1 VFTLLK
7 AKKYSLVPQFLLP
20 LLSGILLALPWLG
33 FPGWILIGAFIPLLF
48 SENFFS
54 RENREFRIFTSASI
68 TFFVWNIISTAWM
81 VSVNSTGGVLII
93 FINSFF
99 MAIVFSGFSQMRR
112 KLRGTSGYF
121 LMIFLWLSY
130 EYYLIHGKPGWPW
143 LVLGNGLGSSG
154 WLVQWYQFTGVL
166 GGSFWVLL
174 INILLFRF
182 LSRKTKFETF
192 SQLGFTMVV
201 FLMLLLIPLVISLKL
216 FNNKVPSDH
225 FVSVLL
231 VQTNID
237 PYTRNFEAIGMDE
250 QLNRLIQLTEENITE
265 GLDLIVWP
273 ETAIDSFFIADKN
286 DQRLQSIHKLIS
298 ANETSLLF
306 GAMSFSEVQE
316 SEKYKSVLRKS
327 DSASFVVSNSAILIG
342 KDSLSEYRKNILVP
356 GVETTPVFFHDV
368 FSVGYFASLGGV
380 SGSLYTDSTRR
391 VLNLHDSAA
400 IVPVICFESANGEH
414 VAGFS
419 PDRPFVIVNITN
431 DGWFTREHAY
441 NQHLLMARLRAIE
454 NNSELIRVANTGK
467 SARID
472 SRGIVHESLPSG
484 EEGTLLVKAGLK
496 GSLSYYS
503 LYGDF
508 IGRIAVFFTIIA
520 FLLVLAQFLRFK
532 R

>member
-1 VFTLLK
+1 MVN
-7 AKKYSLVPQFLLP
+7 QFALP
-20 LLSGILLALPWLG
+20 ALSGILLALPWLG
-33 FPGWILIGAFIPLLF
+33 FPGWVLAGAFIPLFF
-48 SENFFS
+48 SEKQLAMDGAELKLFGAA
-54 RENREFRIFTSASI
+54 FT
-68 TFFVWNIISTAWM
+68 TFFFWNILSTAWM
-81 VSVNSTGGVLII
+81 ISVNQTGAWLII
-93 FINSFF
+93 MINSFF
-99 MAIVFSGFSQMRR
+99 MAIVFSAFSQIRR
-112 KLRGTSGYF
+112 KLKRASGYF
-121 LMIFLWLSY
+121 LFILIWLSY

-143 LVLGNGLGSSG
+143 LVLGNGLGSSV

-166 GGSFWVLL
+166 GGSLWVLV

-182 LSRKTKFETF
+182 LSRQTKFETF
-192 SQLGFTMVV
+192 SQLGFTV
-201 FLMLLLIPLVISLKL
+201 FVFFVLLLTPLAISLKH
-216 FNNKVPSDH
+216 FYKKVPSNR

-237 PYTRNFEAIGMDE
+237 PYTRKFDAVGMDE
-250 QLNRLIQLTEENITE
+250 QLNRLMHLTEENITE

-273 ETAIDSFFIADKN
+273 ETAIDSFRIADQN
-286 DQRLQSIHKLIS
+286 DRRLQTIIELVS
-298 ANETSLLF
+298 ANKTSLLF

-316 SEKYKSVLRKS
+316 SEKYKGVLRKS

-342 KDSLSEYRKNILVP
+342 AYSFSEYRKNILVP

-368 FSVGYFASLGGV
+368 FSVGYFASLGGI
-380 SGSLYTDSTRR
+380 SGSLYTDSKRR
-391 VLNLHDSAA
+391 VLNLYDSAA
-400 IVPVICFESANGEH
+400 IVPVICFESANGQH
-414 VAGFS
+414 VAGFF
-419 PDRPFVIVNITN
+419 PQRPFVIVNITN

-472 SRGIVHESLPSG
+472 SRGIVHELLPSG
-484 EEGTLLVKAGLK
+484 EDGTLLVKAGLS

-508 IGRIAVFFTIIA
+508 IGRIAVFFTFIA
-520 FLLVLAQFLRFK
+520 FLLILAQFLRFK